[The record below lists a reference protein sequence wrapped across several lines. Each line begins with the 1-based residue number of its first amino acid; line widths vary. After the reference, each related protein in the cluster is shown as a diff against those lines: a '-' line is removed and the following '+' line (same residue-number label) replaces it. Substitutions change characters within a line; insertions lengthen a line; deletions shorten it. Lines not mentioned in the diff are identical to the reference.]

1 MSTLAVIFP
10 VLRTTRLRLE
20 PVRPEHADL
29 MFEGLQD
36 PSLYRYQNDPIPATR
51 AALRERYARLAS
63 GRAPGPGGALWL
75 NWISIDADGAATGY
89 VQATVDAAF
98 AHAEIGYVILAAQ
111 QRRGY
116 AREGVGA
123 LVAQLFACGAGVVR
137 ATVDRRNVASQR
149 VLARLGF
156 TRVRSRR
163 SDDVIGGMRG
173 IDDDYERIAPARRG
187 GGAAVP
193 KTIA

>member
-1 MSTLAVIFP
+1 MSTLAAVFRAM
-10 VLRTTRLRLE
+10 RTTRLRLE
-20 PVRPEHADL
+20 PIRPEHADL
-29 MFEGLQD
+29 MFDGLQD

-63 GRAPGPGGALWL
+63 GRAPEPGGALWL
-75 NWISIDADGAATGY
+75 NWIAIDADGAAAGY
-89 VQATVDAAF
+89 VQATADAALT
-98 AHAEIGYVILAAQ
+98 HAEIGYVILAAQ

-116 AREGVGA
+116 AREAVGA
-123 LVAQLFACGAGVVR
+123 LVAHLFACGAGVVG

-163 SDDVIGGMRG
+163 SDDVIGGTRG
-173 IDDDYERIAPARRG
+173 IDDDYERVAPAGRG
-187 GGAAVP
+187 GGAAAP